1 MEHLLKY
8 GDRVRTHA
16 VEVKLE
22 NTTGKYFLPDD
33 SILRNKKVFDVFVQD
48 NPNDDMHAPGTDR
61 DLAAQVVIRNAYLT
75 LVCNATQM
83 LSDHPLVDLT
93 VSLTDKK
100 HRPVMV
106 PEITP
111 SKSYILVADASNNVT
126 TGESI
131 VLHFTYLD

>member
-1 MEHLLKY
+1 MENLLKY

-16 VEVKLE
+16 VEVKLD
-22 NTTGKYFLPDD
+22 NTNGKYFLPDD
-33 SILRNKKVFDVFVQD
+33 AILRSKDIIDVFVQD
-48 NPNDDMHAPGTDR
+48 NPSDDMHAPGTDR
-61 DLAAQVVIRNAYLT
+61 DLASQAVIRNAYLT
-75 LVCNATQM
+75 LACNNKHM

-93 VSLTDKK
+93 VSLTDKT
-100 HRPVMV
+100 HRQVMV

-111 SKSYILVADASNNVT
+111 SKSYVLIADATNNVT